1 MLVKNFVELFWKEKG
16 VDYVVE
22 FMGLFIIFDGVLNY
36 VVVGVKRVIILVF
49 IKDFDKIKILL
60 MGVNYNLFD
69 LV

>member
-60 MGVNYNLFD
+60 IGVNYNLFD